1 MKIRLIKIFKS
12 FVFLGFTLFMVF
24 LGAYLNKIGFVS
36 EFVKPIF
43 LENINVIPNYFN
55 GLKSNP
61 QTLELIFNDEQ
72 KSKLFE
78 NRKIA
83 LNNGLLVTHDSSWV
97 KCKIKYIDDTL
108 MGKLRLK
115 GDGIN
120 HLSGD
125 KWSFRIKLKGE
136 KRIFGMKK
144 FSIQNPKTRNY
155 IYEWIFHQ
163 ALRREN
169 IISLRYEF
177 IKVVINGENKGI
189 YALEEHF
196 DEHLLD
202 NNYKK
207 NSVIV
212 RFNEDYLW
220 KGNAVPKHASA
231 PAEIW
236 QNSLLDSHG
245 KIDFSNNLNFSKA
258 KILLKAHR
266 DGYVTTSVA
275 FNTEKLSTYLAI
287 CDLMDGNHAW
297 NWNNLKFCYDSKT
310 KKLEP
315 IGFDKGR
322 GFNIVT
328 LIGTEIREEYDSKFR
343 KNRFFSDLTFTKKYI
358 SKLNKISQPK
368 YLDSLLEFLSPNI
381 EKNLSIIYK
390 DYWYFNY
397 TTKYFKENQ
406 TFISR
411 MLNPEN
417 PLVVTLKND
426 SLNFLELINRHYLPI
441 ELIKISKDSLN
452 LKINVVDK
460 IIVGKEVNH
469 PSEVKKIYLED
480 EFTKYADWTCYYKIL
495 GLNYTYKQKI
505 ISDNHK

>member
-1 MKIRLIKIFKS
+1 MEIKLIKIFKS

-115 GDGIN
+115 GDDID

-125 KWSFRIKLKGE
+125 KWSFRIKLKGG

-202 NNYKK
+202 NNHKE
-207 NSVIV
+207 NSVIT
-212 RFNEDYLW
+212 RFNEDYFW
-220 KGNAVPKHASA
+220 NFNAVPKHSSA
-231 PAEIW
+231 MAETW
-236 QNSLLDSHG
+236 LSALVDTYGNLDS
-245 KIDFSNNLNFSKA
+245 SNNKIFLDSK
-258 KILLKAHR
+258 KIIEAHR
-266 DGYVTTSVA
+266 AGEITTSEA
-275 FNTEKLSTYLAI
+275 FNIEKLSTYLAI
-287 CDLMDGNHAW
+287 CDLMDGSHAW
-297 NWNNLKFCYDSKT
+297 NWQNLKFCYDSKT

-322 GFNIVT
+322 GFYIVT
-328 LIGTEIREEYDSKFR
+328 LLGTEYRENYQSTYR
-343 KNRFFSDLTFTKKYI
+343 KNRFFDDLKFTKMYI
-358 SKLNKISQPK
+358 SKLKRISQPE
-368 YLDSLLEFLSPNI
+368 YLDSLMTYLSPEL
-381 EKNLSIIYK
+381 EKNLSKLYK

-397 TTKYFKENQ
+397 TRKYFIENQ
-406 TFISR
+406 NFIR
-411 MLNPEN
+411 KMLSPKE
-417 PLVVTLKND
+417 PLIVILKRD
-426 SLNFLELINRHYLPI
+426 SINFIEVINRHYLPI
-441 ELIKISKDSLN
+441 ELINITNKNFN
-452 LKINVVDK
+452 LKIDDHDK
-460 IIVGKEVNH
+460 MIIGKKVNQAAA
-469 PSEVKKIYLED
+469 VKKIFLES
-480 EFTKYADWTCYYKIL
+480 EFTKYGDWTCYYKIL

-505 ISDNHK
+505 LSDNHK